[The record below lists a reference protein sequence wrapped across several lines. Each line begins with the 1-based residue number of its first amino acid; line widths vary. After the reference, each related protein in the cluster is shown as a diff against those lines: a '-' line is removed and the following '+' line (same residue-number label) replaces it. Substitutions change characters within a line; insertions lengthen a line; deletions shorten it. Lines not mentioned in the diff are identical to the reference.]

1 MATVR
6 IAERFCFLAVTVSEV
21 LSGQASFTES
31 SASPTTCRFG
41 DQESHNQRKER
52 SAVPHWH
59 FETETPSHRHAVAV

>member
-6 IAERFCFLAVTVSEV
+6 IAERFCFVAVTVSEV

-52 SAVPHWH
+52 SAVPH
-59 FETETPSHRHAVAV
+59 